1 MDYKLPLINPHKR
14 VLKSL
19 QWLETTNSIE
29 TNAFKYFQFNR
40 CNLSRNNL
48 SKHLSNFIISANVA
62 NIGMVLIG
70 SF

>member
-1 MDYKLPLINPHKR
+1 MDHKFPLINPHNK

-29 TNAFKYFQFNR
+29 TNTFKYFQFNQF
-40 CNLSRNNL
+40 NLSRNNL

-62 NIGMVLIG
+62 NIVHT
-70 SF
+70 FTE